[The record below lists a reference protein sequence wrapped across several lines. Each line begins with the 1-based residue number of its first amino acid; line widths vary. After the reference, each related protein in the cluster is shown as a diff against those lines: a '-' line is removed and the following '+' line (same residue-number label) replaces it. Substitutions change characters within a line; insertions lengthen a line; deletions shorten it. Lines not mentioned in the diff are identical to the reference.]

1 MNIEILNQDLAKYDD
16 ELFAKLEPVL
26 AEISLKSKALASN
39 LKECITR
46 LQKSDRY
53 LRAARGEILACK
65 DSDLEGEEFEIFRK
79 YVRLLRSCTI
89 VCGHNCSKEF
99 KELFLDFFSGSRLEL
114 AKSYESG
121 KNQKEETT

>member
-1 MNIEILNQDLAKYDD
+1 MLEEIRCQ
-16 ELFAKLEPVL
+16 
-26 AEISLKSKALASN
+26 SKALASN

-46 LQKSDRY
+46 LQNSDRY
-53 LRAARGEILACK
+53 QRAARGETIACK

-89 VCGHNCSKEF
+89 ICGQNCSRDF
-99 KELFLDFFSGSRLEL
+99 KVLFLDFFSGSRLEL

-121 KNQKEETT
+121 KNQKEKTT